1 MKGTRNIYNTEPLLN
16 EIENVVKNGLDKILS
31 KTLQRYE
38 LLERTHK
45 QLMNLPS
52 IKEEIGN
59 MNSDSSDE
67 SESDDEYTPI
77 INKNQSNNDLMVAN
91 SKIDNLIS
99 SHSIAK
105 LDIVNI
111 EAKLDRLE
119 KKYAGLYPMLDKIL
133 DKIENLNN
141 DVQKIK
147 SNATNDTITIV
158 AAEPTIIAS
167 CQNENIKFEIK
178 EEEQIK
184 IVNIGAPV
192 LQTKEESVT
201 VSKADE
207 SECESED
214 VEDDSEAVE
223 EEDDEVVDN
232 EEDDEDVEE
241 AKEKTKEEE
250 SVEEL
255 EEEAEEED
263 DEEASV
269 ETETVVNVEEE
280 NTESVDDEVVEAS
293 VETETK
299 DEKEKD
305 EEVEEELEII
315 TIDDVDYCVNNEEN
329 GFIWEITEDGE
340 QGEKVGYIKDGEPF
354 FYADEK

>member
-67 SESDDEYTPI
+67 SESDNEYTPI
-77 INKNQSNNDLMVAN
+77 INKDQSNIDIIVANNALN

-141 DVQKIK
+141 DVQKMK
-147 SNATNDTITIV
+147 
-158 AAEPTIIAS
+158 
-167 CQNENIKFEIK
+167 
-178 EEEQIK
+178 
-184 IVNIGAPV
+184 
-192 LQTKEESVT
+192 
-201 VSKADE
+201 
-207 SECESED
+207 
-214 VEDDSEAVE
+214 
-223 EEDDEVVDN
+223 
-232 EEDDEDVEE
+232 
-241 AKEKTKEEE
+241 
-250 SVEEL
+250 
-255 EEEAEEED
+255 
-263 DEEASV
+263 
-269 ETETVVNVEEE
+269 
-280 NTESVDDEVVEAS
+280 
-293 VETETK
+293 
-299 DEKEKD
+299 
-305 EEVEEELEII
+305 
-315 TIDDVDYCVNNEEN
+315 
-329 GFIWEITEDGE
+329 
-340 QGEKVGYIKDGEPF
+340 
-354 FYADEK
+354 

>member
-67 SESDDEYTPI
+67 SDSDNEYTPI
-77 INKNQSNNDLMVAN
+77 INKDQSNIDIIVANNALN

-105 LDIVNI
+105 LDIVGI

-141 DVQKIK
+141 DVQKMK
-147 SNATNDTITIV
+147 SNTTSTLPTRTSSV
-158 AAEPTIIAS
+158 EPTIVSA

-184 IVNIGAPV
+184 VVNIDAPV

-207 SECESED
+207 SDDEDDEDDEVVEEETEED
-214 VEDDSEAVE
+214 VEEKSVEEANDEDVEEESKEEAEEESEEETKEESE
-223 EEDDEVVDN
+223 EEDDEV
-232 EEDDEDVEE
+232 
-241 AKEKTKEEE
+241 
-250 SVEEL
+250 
-255 EEEAEEED
+255 
-263 DEEASV
+263 
-269 ETETVVNVEEE
+269 
-280 NTESVDDEVVEAS
+280 S

-299 DEKEKD
+299 EEDTESVEEEEEEKED
-305 EEVEEELEII
+305 NESVEEELEII

>member
-31 KTLQRYE
+31 KTLQRYD

-67 SESDDEYTPI
+67 SDSESDNKYTPI
-77 INKNQSNNDLMVAN
+77 INKDQSNIDIMVAN

-99 SHSIAK
+99 SQSIAK

-141 DVQKIK
+141 DVQKMK
-147 SNATNDTITIV
+147 SNATNDAKTNV
-158 AAEPTIIAS
+158 AAEPTIVSA

-184 IVNIGAPV
+184 VVNIDAPV

-207 SECESED
+207 SESESED
-214 VEDDSEAVE
+214 VEEDSEALE
-223 EEDDEVVDN
+223 

-241 AKEKTKEEE
+241 SEEE
-250 SVEEL
+250 SEKEL
-255 EEEAEEED
+255 EEEEAEKDDKEEAEEAEEED

-269 ETETVVNVEEE
+269 ETETKEEE
-280 NTESVDDEVVEAS
+280 EEDTESVDDEVVEAS

-299 DEKEKD
+299 EDTESVE
-305 EEVEEELEII
+305 EEELEII

>member
-1 MKGTRNIYNTEPLLN
+1 MKEPRDIYNTQPLLN
-16 EIENVVKNGLDKILS
+16 EIEIVVKNGLNKMLA
-31 KTLQRYE
+31 KYLERYE

-59 MNSDSSDE
+59 INSDLSDE
-67 SESDDEYTPI
+67 SESDNEYTPI
-77 INKNQSNNDLMVAN
+77 INKDQSNIDIMVAN
-91 SKIDNLIS
+91 SKIENLIS
-99 SHSIAK
+99 SQSIAK

-141 DVQKIK
+141 DMQKMK
-147 SNATNDTITIV
+147 SNATNSTTTNV
-158 AAEPTIIAS
+158 AAEPTIVSA

-184 IVNIGAPV
+184 VVNIDAPV

-207 SECESED
+207 SDDED
-214 VEDDSEAVE
+214 VEEDSEAVE
-223 EEDDEVVDN
+223 EEDDE
-232 EEDDEDVEE
+232 DVEE
-241 AKEKTKEEE
+241 SEEEEKEEVE
-250 SVEEL
+250 TETVENVEES
-255 EEEAEEED
+255 EEDVD

-269 ETETVVNVEEE
+269 ETETKEEE
-280 NTESVDDEVVEAS
+280 EEDTESVDDEDVEDAKS

-299 DEKEKD
+299 KEDVDDK
-305 EEVEEELEII
+305 EEEEELEII